1 MLSNLHLT
9 TGTKPC
15 ETSSQRVSKRRL
27 KQTKPDASI
36 IAASESLTH
45 RLLSALNYSRT
56 ALNSPCSS
64 NTRRRKEK
72 GEIELNEMFSLG
84 ASYTQRNHVIR
95 SICWIRLYFHKP
107 CGCCLINSR
116 GPAVGAVW
124 GLFCVNEIL
133 PGGSDVLFGL
143 PLVTTICLGND

>member
-1 MLSNLHLT
+1 MFCQICTSTN
-9 TGTKPC
+9 PC

-56 ALNSPCSS
+56 AFNSPCSS
-64 NTRRRKEK
+64 NTHRYREK

-84 ASYTQRNHVIR
+84 ANYTKRNHIIR
-95 SICWIRLYFHKP
+95 SICWILLYFHKL

-116 GPAVGAVW
+116 GPAVGAIW

-133 PGGSDVLFGL
+133 PGGYAVLFGL